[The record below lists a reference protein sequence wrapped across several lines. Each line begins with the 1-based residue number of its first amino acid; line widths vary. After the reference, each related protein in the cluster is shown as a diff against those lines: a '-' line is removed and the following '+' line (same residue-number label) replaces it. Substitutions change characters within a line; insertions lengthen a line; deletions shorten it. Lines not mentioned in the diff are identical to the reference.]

1 MKNILSIAILSV
13 LFVAC
18 GGDPA
23 SVDGIIAE
31 GNVDAMR
38 AMKNELTTQQNTIK
52 EDIAKLTEEIQ
63 KHEKG
68 GPASLVTTKTVKD
81 TTFKHYIEV
90 QGNVDTDENI
100 IIYPEYSG
108 VLTSVYVE
116 EGQRVSKGQRLA
128 KIDEGGLGSQLA
140 QLEAQAALAK
150 TTYER
155 QKRLWDQKIGSEI
168 QYLEAKTNYD
178 ATQASVNQMKSQ
190 LAKTVITAPFSGVVD
205 DIIAEQGGVVNPGQ
219 TPVIRLVNLSE
230 MYVDAAIPETYLS
243 KVNKGTD
250 VIVELS
256 SLGKSYEGQIRQVGN
271 FVNPDNRT
279 FNVKVAIPNPD
290 NAVKP
295 NLIAT
300 VKINDYTAENAI
312 VVPQNVLQ
320 QNSSGENIAYIYEK
334 QNDTTGVAKQV
345 KIETGLTQGETIE
358 IKSGIEKGEILII
371 DGARAL
377 RDGQKIRAN
386 STDND

>member
-155 QKRLWDQKIGSEI
+155 QKGLWDQKIGSEI

>member
-371 DGARAL
+371 DGTRAL

>member
-256 SLGKSYEGQIRQVGN
+256 SLGKSYEGQIRQAGN
-271 FVNPDNRT
+271 FGNPDNRT